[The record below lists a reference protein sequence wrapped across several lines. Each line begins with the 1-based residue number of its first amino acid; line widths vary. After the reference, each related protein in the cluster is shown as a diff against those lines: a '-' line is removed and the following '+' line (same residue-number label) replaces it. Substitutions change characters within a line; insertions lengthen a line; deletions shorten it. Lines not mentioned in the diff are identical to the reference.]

1 MSAFVHR
8 HRVRYHECDAQ
19 GHVFNAHY
27 VTFVDVAITE
37 LWRAALG
44 AYAAMLDLGV
54 DVVTAEVGVRFRAPA
69 RFDEELDV
77 GLELVRLGRT
87 GITTRIAMH
96 VGDRTCATGEIRHVV
111 VGLGTVAPTPMP
123 DELRAAL
130 RPWAASGAEEA

>member
-1 MSAFVHR
+1 MSTFVHR

-27 VTFVDVAITE
+27 VTFADVAITE

-44 AYAAMLDLGV
+44 SYQAMLDMGA

-77 GLELVRLGRT
+77 GLEIVRLGRT
-87 GITTRIAMH
+87 GITTTMTMR
-96 VGDRTCATGEIRHVV
+96 VGERTCATGELRHVV
-111 VGLGTVAPTPMP
+111 VGVGTVAPSPMP
-123 DELRAAL
+123 PELRSAL
-130 RPWAASGAEEA
+130 APWATADADAG